1 MASQKSK
8 NSPNESRT
16 SSSELKKNRYN
27 GTKLDKQS
35 ADKIKPNIRYKKV
48 KKISKSIKQIES
60 KISHIQSQMARIG
73 KDLTTVLDLIQSK
86 KS

>member
-16 SSSELKKNRYN
+16 SSELKKNKSN

-35 ADKIKPNIRYKKV
+35 AGKIKPNIRYKKV
-48 KKISKSIKQIES
+48 KKISKSIKQMET
-60 KISHIQSQMARIG
+60 KISQIQSQMARIG
-73 KDLTTVLDLIQSK
+73 KDLMTVLDLIQAK
-86 KS
+86 K